1 MVVTWQALHQSQ
13 LIWNRLLTLWIVRT
27 LGLQFVDKSKLV
39 LNCRYI
45 LAIEPLK
52 WVIDYK
58 NKCFKSDYEFW
69 NKCFLLFG
77 KNQFLAFVF
86 DCPFLTQNIPNF
98 PIWLIYLGEIM
109 CVGRVW
115 CLTRAELRPRPA
127 AAQSTPRPLKMS
139 TKFREIVLKSKIHR
153 HLYSNNRGFVS
164 E

>member
-1 MVVTWQALHQSQ
+1 MRTTPLFWIFSVFVSDEKSTFYEIPIKWLWSALVYDIGKRGSLNFRGSQ
-13 LIWNRLLTLWIVRT
+13 MR
-27 LGLQFVDKSKLV
+27 
-39 LNCRYI
+39 
-45 LAIEPLK
+45 
-52 WVIDYK
+52 
-58 NKCFKSDYEFW
+58 FKSDYEFW
-69 NKCFLLFG
+69 NKCFLLFW
-77 KNQFLAFVF
+77 KNRFLAFVF